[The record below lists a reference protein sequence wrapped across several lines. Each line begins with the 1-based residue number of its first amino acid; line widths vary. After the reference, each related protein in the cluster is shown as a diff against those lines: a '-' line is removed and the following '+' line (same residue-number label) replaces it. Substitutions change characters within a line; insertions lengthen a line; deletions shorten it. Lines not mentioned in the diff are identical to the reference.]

1 MKKLLAI
8 LVICVLAVSL
18 YAVDNPFTFGFSN
31 QITLKGRDKS
41 QMGKIA
47 DTDTTI
53 GSSYA
58 NDYNVT
64 CTALADE
71 MNGSASITIAEIYTL
86 GTYLTGFG
94 EYGLG
99 ADAYRVQLKTGLT
112 NSIKVVPD
120 YLTIGI
126 NVEFINRWEA
136 REKQTTNAKTGK
148 LDETALN
155 ADLNGDGDQLDTEVV
170 LSDKE
175 TKLTGQQ
182 VRYVF
187 TPQITLGGSIPDS
200 GFSWSLGEKVE
211 MDFDPANWKDSDPT
225 FKTVDGHVYKADGS
239 LNAPVAYDGVFD
251 SANFITSIGINFEFF
266 HFFAPENFTGT
277 LKLSHDFKID
287 VPYSY
292 YIEYSKKIEN
302 EGTYGLEFGLAG
314 VSFGIF
320 AFLKTEDYLN
330 SSAPLDGENG
340 SFRNWAGT
348 VDKDIVDD
356 MDATSHA
363 RPNAQLGPKITF
375 GYTKE
380 WFSFGTAYKGFLDGL
395 RKYDEDGKN
404 GAISWNNEFEI
415 YAKFAL

>member
-18 YAVDNPFTFGFSN
+18 YAVDNPFTFSFSN

-53 GSSYA
+53 GNSPT

-64 CTALADE
+64 ATALADE
-71 MNGSASITIAEIYTL
+71 MKGSASITIAEIYTL

-94 EYGLG
+94 ELGLG
-99 ADAYRVQLKTGLT
+99 ADAYRVQLATGLT

-126 NVEFINRWEA
+126 NVDFINRWES
-136 REKQTTNAKTGK
+136 REKKAG
-148 LDETALN
+148 DIEE
-155 ADLNGDGDQLDTEVV
+155 ADMGVDVNNDGDTE
-170 LSDKE
+170 DKFAYDN
-175 TKLTGQQ
+175 KLTGSHVFYQ
-182 VRYVF
+182 F

-211 MDFDPANWKDSDPT
+211 MGFNPANYKDSDPT
-225 FKTVDGHVYKADGS
+225 YKTIDGHVYKADAS
-239 LNAPVAYDGVFD
+239 MNVTAQDGVFNA
-251 SANFITSIGINFEFF
+251 ANFITSVSINFEFF

-277 LKLSHDFKID
+277 LKLSHDFKVN

-292 YIEYSKKIEN
+292 YLEEDKEIQN

-320 AFLKTEDYLN
+320 CYLKTQDFLN
-330 SSAPLDGENG
+330 NSAPLNGDYG
-340 SFRNWAGT
+340 SFFDWSGDNIET
-348 VDKDIVDD
+348 VNDD
-356 MDATSHA
+356 MDATTHA
-363 RPNAQLGPKITF
+363 RPNAKLGPKITF

-380 WFSFGTAYKGFLDGL
+380 WFSFGTSYKGFLDGL
-395 RKYDEDGKN
+395 RKWDEDGKN